1 VDLGCATVET
11 ARYDWLKCYKIDA
24 NNSMGK
30 LWGDAKDANSSMCE
44 LWGDAEDWH
53 EQLNG

>member
-11 ARYDWLKCYKIDA
+11 ARYDWLKRYKIDA
-24 NNSMGK
+24 NNSMGE
-30 LWGDAKDANSSMCE
+30 LWGDAKDANNSMGE
-44 LWGDAEDWH
+44 LWGYAYYWR